1 MECKRSIAVVFRYL
15 ARGRIFGASQIQM
28 LWVPVKFKGLK
39 VSCMAAVLR
48 GSSKKIEARE
58 SPLENGSS
66 LGAHLSFIFPL
77 NACHAVYL

>member
-15 ARGRIFGASQIQM
+15 ARGRIIFGASQIQM

-48 GSSKKIEARE
+48 GSSKKMARVRARIEVHKAHICP
-58 SPLENGSS
+58 SFS
-66 LGAHLSFIFPL
+66 L
-77 NACHAVYL
+77 

>member
-15 ARGRIFGASQIQM
+15 ARGRIIFGASQIQM

-39 VSCMAAVLR
+39 VSCMAAVFR

-58 SPLENGSS
+58 SPRENGSS
-66 LGAHLSFIFPL
+66 
-77 NACHAVYL
+77 